1 VLDEPNS
8 NLDGPGENALLACIQ
23 SLKSGRTT
31 LVMVSHRPNLVQRLD
46 QLALL
51 RDGAIV
57 AMGPTPA
64 IMQRI
69 GRPIAVERA
78 ADDQAG

>member
-1 VLDEPNS
+1 
-8 NLDGPGENALLACIQ
+8 
-23 SLKSGRTT
+23 
-31 LVMVSHRPNLVQRLD
+31 MVSQSPNLVQRLD
-46 QLALL
+46 QHVLL

-64 IMQRI
+64 IMQRM

-78 ADDQAG
+78 AGDEAG

>member
-1 VLDEPNS
+1 
-8 NLDGPGENALLACIQ
+8 
-23 SLKSGRTT
+23 
-31 LVMVSHRPNLVQRLD
+31 MVSHRPNLVQRLD
-46 QLALL
+46 QLVLL

-64 IMQRI
+64 IMQRM

-78 ADDQAG
+78 AGDEAG